1 MNSTGI
7 GYCMKCRARVNVVDV
22 KQEGESSDG
31 KPKLLGRCESCGIR
45 MLCAWSTE
53 RPIRRKQHQSLE
65 NMAALHSKS
74 LQAALDARNMTLACP
89 NCKIGAIFKRHEDLD
104 NPLNDD
110 ISCFQCGYS
119 GPTVHPP
126 HNYLLTRT
134 KSKK

>member
-1 MNSTGI
+1 MKKIGV
-7 GYCMKCRARVNVVDV
+7 GYCFKCRSRVNVLDLI
-22 KQEGESSDG
+22 EDG
-31 KPKLLGRCESCGIR
+31 IWANGRPRMLGDCESCGIR
-45 MLCAWSTE
+45 ILCAWDRKES
-53 RPIRRKQHQSLE
+53 IRQKQHQSLE
-65 NMAALHSKS
+65 NMANLHSKS
-74 LQAALDARNMTLACP
+74 IQAALDAREMKVQCP

-126 HNYLLTRT
+126 PNYLLTRT